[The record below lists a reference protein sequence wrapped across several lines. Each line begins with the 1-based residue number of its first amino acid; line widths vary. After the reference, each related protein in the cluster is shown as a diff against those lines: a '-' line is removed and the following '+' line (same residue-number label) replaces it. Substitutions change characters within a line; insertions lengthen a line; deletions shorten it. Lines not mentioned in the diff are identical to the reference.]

1 MKKKRD
7 YISITFL
14 VLLFI
19 TQAAGCNKQENNQE
33 NKNKSCVDT
42 TESTITEYSLE
53 EIYPQGFDDYI
64 TDPTYHRILIYPM
77 KDRMYSCSPLPLWTY
92 INDSNE
98 ISTYSVCQ
106 DPLCDHSSLPCL
118 SYVLGTNIS
127 DFVESNGKLYLIIHE
142 DDPYKCQLIEYD
154 PEAGKYVVLGEF
166 DYGGEVLGKLGR
178 FVYFYIIRFDGQTES
193 LMQLTTRI
201 IYRYDILESKTE
213 KLIELPQNYEV
224 WYTIGYNGYIYYTDK
239 YRKLYRCDA
248 NFQNKET
255 IIDEKIEKYS
265 LTRDYIYYLTKE
277 NEEHNTGTL
286 YALDIKN
293 NTGEILY
300 KDIMWFY
307 IENNTLYYSR
317 YDPVEAFEWDFATYD
332 EDWNKKIE
340 RRTITVNHGNK
351 IYSIN
356 LENAGEKEGKL
367 LSFSETLRDKGYYL
381 SESYTVYNGFLF
393 SQSREEYSEGDKK
406 GIKSG
411 VAAISIETGEV
422 FQLST
427 EYIMQS

>member
-1 MKKKRD
+1 MMN
-7 YISITFL
+7 
-14 VLLFI
+14 
-19 TQAAGCNKQENNQE
+19 A
-33 NKNKSCVDT
+33 
-42 TESTITEYSLE
+42 E
-53 EIYPQGFDDYI
+53 EA
-64 TDPTYHRILIYPM
+64 
-77 KDRMYSCSPLPLWTY
+77 
-92 INDSNE
+92 
-98 ISTYSVCQ
+98 
-106 DPLCDHSSLPCL
+106 
-118 SYVLGTNIS
+118 
-127 DFVESNGKLYLIIHE
+127 
-142 DDPYKCQLIEYD
+142 YKCQLIEYD

-178 FVYFYIIRFDGQTES
+178 FVYFYIIRVDGQTES

-201 IYRYDILESKTE
+201 IYRYDVLESKTE

-224 WYTIGYNGYIYYTDK
+224 WYTTGYNGHIYYTDK

-332 EDWNKKIE
+332 EDWNRKIE

-367 LSFSETLRDKGYYL
+367 LSFSEKLSDKGYYL

-393 SQSREEYSEGDKK
+393 SQSKEEYSEGDKK